1 MVQSAGMFPT
11 LFAFGP
17 FELRTATVCT
27 LLAVLSCLY
36 VFWRK
41 GREEHYEEQQLF
53 DTFFLAG
60 LIGLLVARASFILLH
75 SGDFGFAVSKWLDLG
90 LYPGVIGKVGML
102 AATMV
107 LLRQAK
113 RYKWDVFEVLDFW
126 ILALTTGLIF
136 LFLGFFF
143 DGTGMGVPTS
153 LPVGIVFPS
162 VVEPHH
168 PVQLYATIFFLGLS
182 TYLWRVEKNYRMY
195 RWYRSSQTGA
205 ETGFLVGMFA
215 VVTGFFF
222 TFLSFITPAELVFG
236 GVGWDWLAFVLVTLF
251 GFAVLFVHSG
261 RTFFKRKQLPHVTQ
275 E

>member
-1 MVQSAGMFPT
+1 MVQSIGMFPT
-11 LFAFGP
+11 LFSLGP

-27 LLAVLSCLY
+27 VLAVLSTLY

-41 GREEHYEEQQLF
+41 GREEHYEERDLF

-60 LIGLLVARASFILLH
+60 LVGLLVARASFILLH
-75 SGDFGFAVSKWLDLG
+75 AADFGFTVSKWLDVG
-90 LYPGVIGKVGML
+90 LYPGMIGKIGL
-102 AATMV
+102 FAATIV

-113 RYKWDVFEVLDFW
+113 RHKWDLFEVLDFW
-126 ILALTTGLIF
+126 ILALSTGFVF

-153 LPVGIVFPS
+153 LPVGIIFPS

-168 PVQLYATIFFLGLS
+168 PVQLYAAIFFFGLS
-182 TYLWRVEKNYRMY
+182 WYLWRVEKNYRMY
-195 RWYRSSQTGA
+195 RWYRASKTGA

-215 VVTGFFF
+215 VATGFFF
-222 TFLSFITPAELVFG
+222 TLLSVITPAELVFV
-236 GVGWDWLAFVLVTLF
+236 GVGWDWLAFVFVLFF
-251 GFAVLFVHSG
+251 GFGVLFVRSG
-261 RTFFKRKQLPHVTQ
+261 RTFGKRKQVSYGSQ